1 MESMD
6 MSIKNKEKDKQEQPF
21 KKLTWKLAVI
31 AKCRTCALSA
41 QEVRKCTVT
50 DCPLW
55 GFRLGKQPDP
65 PINALSLTV
74 FRDDPNSVIFRV
86 RKNKDGEED
95 VVATNKEYSPIFE
108 DDEDDDLDD
117 GDFEE

>member
-1 MESMD
+1 MYERKRKKNILGNTD
-6 MSIKNKEKDKQEQPF
+6 TKNKQEPF

-31 AKCRTCALSA
+31 AKCRTCALTT
-41 QEVRKCTVT
+41 QEVRKCTIT
-50 DCPLW
+50 SCPLW

-86 RKNKDGEED
+86 RKNKDGEDD
-95 VVATNKEYSPIFE
+95 VVATNKEYPAYI
-108 DDEDDDLDD
+108 EDDDEEDAEDD
-117 GDFEE
+117 

>member
-1 MESMD
+1 
-6 MSIKNKEKDKQEQPF
+6 MSIKNKEKTKQDQPF

-55 GFRLGKQPDP
+55 GFRLGKQPNP
-65 PINALSLTV
+65 PINALSLTIY
-74 FRDDPNSVIFRV
+74 RDDPESVIFRV
-86 RKNKDGEED
+86 RKGKDS
-95 VVATNKEYSPIFE
+95 V
-108 DDEDDDLDD
+108 DEDDVVVARKEYPAYIEDD
-117 GDFEE
+117 DEEDIEDD

>member
-1 MESMD
+1 
-6 MSIKNKEKDKQEQPF
+6 MSIKNKEKDRQEQPF

-65 PINALSLTV
+65 PINALLLTV
-74 FRDDPNSVIFRV
+74 FRDDPSSVIFRV
-86 RKNKDGEED
+86 RKNKDGED
-95 VVATNKEYSPIFE
+95 NVVTTNKEYSAYI
-108 DDEDDDLDD
+108 EDDDLDED
-117 GDFEE
+117 DEDFEE

>member
-1 MESMD
+1 MIGEVD
-6 MSIKNKEKDKQEQPF
+6 MANEKKPF
-21 KKLTWKLAVI
+21 KKLTWKTAVI
-31 AKCRTCALSA
+31 AKCRTCALTP

-74 FRDDPNSVIFRV
+74 FRDDPSSVIFRV
-86 RKNKDGEED
+86 RKGKDGDDED
-95 VVATNKEYSPIFE
+95 DIVVTRKEYPAYI
-108 DDEDDDLDD
+108 EDDDLDED
-117 GDFEE
+117 DEDS

>member
-1 MESMD
+1 MENID
-6 MSIKNKEKDKQEQPF
+6 TKNSQKSF

-31 AKCRTCALSA
+31 AKCRTCALTS
-41 QEVRKCTVT
+41 QEVRKCSVT

-74 FRDDPNSVIFRV
+74 FRDDPSSVIFRV
-86 RKNKDGEED
+86 RKNKDGEDD
-95 VVATNKEYSPIFE
+95 VVPTNKEYPAYIEDDELNE
-108 DDEDDDLDD
+108 DDEDS
-117 GDFEE
+117 EE

>member
-6 MSIKNKEKDKQEQPF
+6 MSIKNKEKTKQEQPF

-55 GFRLGKQPDP
+55 G
-65 PINALSLTV
+65 
-74 FRDDPNSVIFRV
+74 
-86 RKNKDGEED
+86 
-95 VVATNKEYSPIFE
+95 
-108 DDEDDDLDD
+108 
-117 GDFEE
+117 

>member
-6 MSIKNKEKDKQEQPF
+6 MSIKNKEKTKQEQPF

-65 PINALSLTV
+65 PINALSLTIY
-74 FRDDPNSVIFRV
+74 RDDPESVIFRV
-86 RKNKDGEED
+86 RKGKDGADEDDVVVARTEYPAYIEDDDEED
-95 VVATNKEYSPIFE
+95 VE
-108 DDEDDDLDD
+108 DD
-117 GDFEE
+117 

>member
-1 MESMD
+1 MAD
-6 MSIKNKEKDKQEQPF
+6 EKKPF
-21 KKLTWKLAVI
+21 KKLTWKTAVI
-31 AKCRTCALSA
+31 AKCRTCALTP

-74 FRDDPNSVIFRV
+74 FKDDPNSVIFRV
-86 RKNKDGEED
+86 RKGKG
-95 VVATNKEYSPIFE
+95 E
-108 DDEDDDLDD
+108 DDEDDVVMTTKEYPAYIEDD
-117 GDFEE
+117 DEEDDEDEVDDD